1 MLKKTLL
8 LTTALVLAPSAF
20 AAGETPT
27 LPNNSIAGIVV
38 SNPDFSTLL
47 AAVKAAGLV
56 DTLNGYGPFTVF
68 APTNAAF
75 AKVPAD
81 QLKALLNDPAKLKA
95 VLLYH
100 LVSGRVMAADVVTM
114 TSAKSLQGS
123 PLNIMVNGSTV
134 MVNDATVTA
143 TDISATNG
151 VIHVIDTVLLP
162 PN

>member
-1 MLKKTLL
+1 MLKKTLF
-8 LTTALVLAPSAF
+8 LTTALFLAPTALAQTQ
-20 AAGETPT
+20 AAPSDT
-27 LPNNSIAGIVV
+27 IAGIVA

-56 DTLNGYGPFTVF
+56 DTLNGDGPFTVF

-75 AKVPAD
+75 AKIPAD
-81 QLKALLNDPAKLKA
+81 QLNALLNDPAKLKA

-100 LVSGRVMAADVVTM
+100 VVSGKVLAADVVTM
-114 TSAKSLQGS
+114 TSADTVQGS
-123 PLNIMVNGSTV
+123 PINIKVDGSTV

-143 TDISATNG
+143 TDIMATNG

-162 PN
+162 PS